1 MAIELRLT
9 EETSSI
15 SSGDFANPLCFTFN
29 GSMGGVQEK
38 QLYAKNTD
46 QVTAYTVQV
55 QASTGAANPKP
66 YTIWL
71 KKTGA
76 NESWVSTPI
85 DLGEMSANGT
95 QAFYVKI
102 ELQSDV
108 KVQNF
113 KDLQIQV
120 TETPV

>member
-9 EETSSI
+9 EEASSL

-29 GSMGGVQEK
+29 GSMGGTQEK

-46 QVTAYTVQV
+46 QVTGYDVQV
-55 QASTGAANPKP
+55 QVSTGAANPAP
-66 YTIWL
+66 YAVYL
-71 KKTGA
+71 KKEAQDSWQQVPLNIGTMNA
-76 NESWVSTPI
+76 N
-85 DLGEMSANGT
+85 AT
-95 QAFYVKI
+95 QGFYLKI
-102 ELQSDV
+102 ELEPDV

-120 TETPV
+120 TETPA